1 MSHPILYSFR
11 RCPYA
16 MRARLAIK
24 SSQQTVELREIVL
37 KNKPAFM
44 LTYSPKGTVPVLVL
58 QQEKVL
64 EESLDIML
72 WALELKDPE
81 HCLPNSQEQRN
92 EMLALIRE
100 NDTDFKFNLD
110 RYKYADRYPEHSE
123 AFYRQQG
130 ENFLKGLEQRLI
142 ENNFLFGERFSFADM
157 AIFPFI
163 RQFAHVNLAWFE
175 QASYPKLQ
183 NWLNFLKASALFL
196 SIMKKYPAWQ
206 EADESIY
213 F

>member
-24 SSQQTVELREIVL
+24 SSHAIVELREIVL
-37 KNKPAFM
+37 KNKPESM
-44 LTYSPKGTVPVLVL
+44 LAYSPKGTVPVLVL
-58 QQEKVL
+58 AQKKVI

-72 WALELKDPE
+72 WALELNDPE
-81 HCLPNSQEQRN
+81 RCLPGSQAQRN
-92 EMLALIRE
+92 EMLALIQK
-100 NDTDFKFNLD
+100 NDFEFKASLD
-110 RYKYADRYPEHSE
+110 RYKYADRFPEHPE

-130 ENFLKGLEQRLI
+130 EIFLRELELRLT
-142 ENNFLFGERFSFADM
+142 ENNFLFGEHFSFADM

-175 QASYPKLQ
+175 QANYPKLQ
-183 NWLNFLKASALFL
+183 NWLNILKASALFL

-206 EADESIY
+206 ETDEAFY

>member
-1 MSHPILYSFR
+1 
-11 RCPYA
+11 